1 VGGLKREQIYYI
13 SSLRFELANLI
24 WLSQSVQGFAHLAA
38 VKDAKQNGFCT
49 VWALTK
55 VGRR

>member
-1 VGGLKREQIYYI
+1 VGGLKWEQIYYI
-13 SSLRFELANLI
+13 SSLLFELANLI
-24 WLSQSVQGFAHLAA
+24 WLPQSVQGFAHLGA
-38 VKDAKQNGFCT
+38 VTDVKQNGFCT